1 MGTSVEIKIYNGYG
15 HSKNLVVYGH
25 VLKRKPKKASDF
37 SKDGWKHT
45 LSLLKLF
52 FVRPVGSVRLRL
64 HFYDQVIETIA
75 EPDGF
80 FKFKWASDIHLD
92 PGLHDLKIGLV
103 GKEELHGFTQGKVYV
118 PHSTQYVFVSDIDD
132 TVLISHSATVLRRL
146 RELLIKNAHRRKLF
160 SDHVLWYNLL
170 SRSGTEMRHL
180 NPFFYVSSS
189 EWNLYDYLQSIF
201 AHNKLPHGSF
211 LLSHFKRWFDFFKT
225 GKTGHDDKYRR
236 ISRLLRVFPK
246 QKFVLIGDNSQRDPI
261 IYAALAKDH
270 PDRIAAIYIR
280 NIKPKK
286 AAITLQLFKNLQETE
301 KIQTCL
307 FNTNREAI
315 KHAVSIGLICQT
327 DMEELTGF

>member
-25 VLKRKPKKASDF
+25 VLNRKPKKTNDF
-37 SKDGWKHT
+37 SNNGWKHT
-45 LSLLKLF
+45 FSLLKLF
-52 FVRPVGSVRLRL
+52 LVRPIGGVRLRL
-64 HFYDQVIETIA
+64 QFYNQIIETIA

-80 FKFKWASDIHLD
+80 FKFKWASNTHLD
-92 PGLHDLKIGLV
+92 PGLHDLKIGLMGV
-103 GKEELHGFTQGKVYV
+103 DGKYGFTQGKVYV

-146 RELLIKNAHRRKLF
+146 RELLVKNAHRRRLF
-160 SDHVLWYNLL
+160 SDNVIWYNLL
-170 SRSGTEMRHL
+170 SRSGTQTREGL

-189 EWNLYDYLQSIF
+189 EWNLYDYLQRIF
-201 AHNKLPHGSF
+201 AYNKLPHGSF

-225 GKTGHDDKYRR
+225 GKTGHEDKYRR

-261 IYAALAKDH
+261 IYAALANDY
-270 PDRIAAIYIR
+270 PDRIMAIYIR
-280 NIKPKK
+280 DIKHKK
-286 AAITLQLFKNLQETE
+286 AAMTLQLFKNFQETG
-301 KIQTCL
+301 IQTCL

-315 KHAVSIGLICQT
+315 EHSISIGLIKEA
-327 DMEELTGF
+327 DVLELTGF